1 MEHASVARTNRR
13 GLLHIRN
20 TWRPLRPMER
30 FACEPGP
37 VCTSNPGRM
46 RVRVTTRR
54 RPRTAVLSC
63 CSKSPSSLARPE
75 RRKRSGS
82 GGEVQDSRTSP
93 CFGEHTPEE
102 FLEHTFRF
110 LKGILNWDKPR
121 VRTPEQAEQWSW
133 LVLLAFTQLR
143 LARAVL
149 EDARLPWQAPQAQGR
164 LTPSRA
170 RQGFAQLLPRLGTP
184 AAPPKPCGHSPGRP
198 SGRRSPPATRYPAVK
213 RTA

>member
-1 MEHASVARTNRR
+1 M
-13 GLLHIRN
+13 
-20 TWRPLRPMER
+20 
-30 FACEPGP
+30 
-37 VCTSNPGRM
+37 
-46 RVRVTTRR
+46 RR
-54 RPRTAVLSC
+54 RHTAVPSC
-63 CSKSPSSLARPE
+63 CSKSPSSLATRARTPQGWRGPGTPDLALLWRAYT
-75 RRKRSGS
+75 RRF
-82 GGEVQDSRTSP
+82 D
-93 CFGEHTPEE
+93 
-102 FLEHTFRF
+102 LEHTFRF
-110 LKGILNWDKPR
+110 LKGTLNWDKPR

-184 AAPPKPCGHSPGRP
+184 ASPPKPCGYSPGRP